1 MDVGSFPEAYIAG
14 WRSVTGE
21 EPVLV
26 PESPVLVAYA
36 GTVAYMIG
44 FSRGVRD
51 ATGRAEALRTQVP
64 SQNAPALKGS
74 G

>member
-1 MDVGSFPEAYIAG
+1 MDVGSFSEAYTAG

-21 EPVLV
+21 EPVSV
-26 PESPVLVAYA
+26 PESPVLVAHA

-51 ATGRAEALRTQVP
+51 AAGHMKALRASVP
-64 SQNAPALKGS
+64 SPNAPP
-74 G
+74 

>member
-1 MDVGSFPEAYIAG
+1 MDVGSFSEAYIAG

-26 PESPVLVAYA
+26 PESPVLVAHA

-51 ATGRAEALRTQVP
+51 ATGRGSPSHTSPFTERTALR
-64 SQNAPALKGS
+64 AG
-74 G
+74 